1 MRKLLRKLP
10 VISLVGLGL
19 NLGFSP
25 LYAAEKVEV
34 YFNHLQGKSYTDP
47 YRNIHRPGQNLE
59 EVLVDY
65 ILSAK
70 KSVNVAVQELRL
82 PLVAKALAQQHA
94 AGVKVRVVLENSYN
108 NTLLTATD
116 PDGDEINQHE
126 ASRFVELFAL
136 VDKNDDKV
144 ITVAEMDDRDAVH
157 ILRKASVPVKDD
169 TFDGSMG
176 SSLMHHKF
184 VVIDD
189 EKVVVSTAN
198 FTISGTHGDFLV
210 KDSVGNA
217 NSMIKI
223 ESKKVAQIFNTEFFQ
238 MWGGR
243 KGMARSRFGVSK
255 SYRGTQKTQVD
266 GTSIEVQFSPTSKLL
281 DWERSVNGLI
291 GKTLAE
297 AKDSVMMALFVLS
310 DQKIAE
316 VLRKRVKKTSRFDLR
331 VLVEPKF
338 AYRNYSETLDMW
350 GIALLDE
357 NCAYEE
363 DNKVWSVPQARV
375 GAPDM
380 TPGDLLH
387 HKFAVVDEETV
398 IVGSQNW
405 SANAN
410 FQNDENVIVIRD
422 PKIAS
427 AFKRE
432 YLRLEKN
439 ARLGASISLLKRI
452 ERMEKICSG
461 IIK

>member
-1 MRKLLRKLP
+1 MP
-10 VISLVGLGL
+10 VITLAVLGL
-19 NLGFSP
+19 NLST
-25 LYAAEKVEV
+25 AHAEVEV

-47 YRNIHRPGQNLE
+47 YRKIHRPGQNLE
-59 EVLVDY
+59 EILIDQ
-65 ILSAK
+65 ILSAR
-70 KSVNVAVQELRL
+70 KSVSVAVQELRL
-82 PLVAKALAQQHA
+82 PLVAKALVQQHA
-94 AGVKVRVVLENSYN
+94 AGVKVRVILENSYN

-136 VDKNDDKV
+136 VDKNKDKV
-144 ITVAEMDDRDAVH
+144 ITISEMDDRDAVH

-184 VVIDD
+184 VVIDN
-189 EKVVVSTAN
+189 EKVIVSTAN
-198 FTISGTHGDFLV
+198 FTISGTHGDFLTAN
-210 KDSVGNA
+210 SVGNA

-223 ESKKVAQIFNTEFFQ
+223 ESKEVAQIFNTEFFQ

-243 KGMARSRFGVSK
+243 KGIARSRFGVSK
-255 SYRGTQKTQVD
+255 SYRGPQEAQV
-266 GTSIEVQFSPTSKLL
+266 GNTKIEVQFSPTSKLL
-281 DWERSVNGLI
+281 DWKRSVNGLI
-291 GKTLAE
+291 AKTLSE
-297 AKDSVMMALFVLS
+297 AKRSVSMALFVLS

-316 VLRKRVKKTSRFDLR
+316 VLRKKVKAKPSFELG

-350 GIALLDE
+350 GMALLDE
-357 NCAYEE
+357 NCSYEE

-387 HKFAVVDEETV
+387 HKFGVIDEETV

-410 FQNDENVIVIRD
+410 FQNDENVIIIRD
-422 PKIAS
+422 SKIAQ

-439 ARLGASISLLKRI
+439 ARLGASLSLLRRI
-452 ERMEKICSG
+452 ERMEEICSG
-461 IIK
+461 LTE

>member
-1 MRKLLRKLP
+1 MLTF
-10 VISLVGLGL
+10 
-19 NLGFSP
+19 NT
-25 LYAAEKVEV
+25 AALSVHAEENVEV
-34 YFNHLQGKSYTDP
+34 FFNHLKGKSYTDP

-59 EVLVDY
+59 EVLVDN

-70 KSVNVAVQELRL
+70 KSINVAVQELRL

-94 AGVKVRVVLENSYN
+94 AGVKVRVILENSYN

-116 PDGDEINQHE
+116 PDGDEISQHE

-136 VDKNDDKV
+136 VDKNKDKV
-144 ITVAEMDDRDAVH
+144 ITIAEMDDRDAVH

-184 VVIDD
+184 VVIDE
-189 EKVVVSTAN
+189 EKVIVSTAN

-217 NSMIKI
+217 NSMIKM
-223 ESKKVAQIFNTEFFQ
+223 ESKAAARIFNTEFYQ

-243 KGMARSRFGVSK
+243 KGISRSRFGVSK
-255 SYRGTQKTQVD
+255 SYRGTQKVQVEE
-266 GTSIEVQFSPTSKLL
+266 TSIEVQFSPTSKLL

-297 AKDSVMMALFVLS
+297 AKNSVMMALFVLS

-316 VLRKRVKKTSRFDLR
+316 VLRKKVNKRASFDLG

-350 GIALLDE
+350 GLSLLDE

-363 DNKVWSVPQARV
+363 DNKVWKIPQARV

-410 FQNDENVIVIRD
+410 FQNDENVIVIRS
-422 PKIAS
+422 PKIAQ
-427 AFKRE
+427 AFKQE

-439 ARLGASISLLKRI
+439 ARLGASLSLLNRI
-452 ERMEKICSG
+452 KRMEKICSG
-461 IIK
+461 AFE